1 MTIIQPNK
9 NRSRKISDVLIVCMG
24 VVVFGAAA
32 ITVFS
37 YSRVAGLKHNIA
49 VLEQEID
56 EAKSVNADLKNNLF
70 KMTDPQSLELI
81 AAEKGLI
88 EDRNPKW
95 VFASL

>member
-1 MTIIQPNK
+1 
-9 NRSRKISDVLIVCMG
+9 MG

-37 YSRVAGLKHNIA
+37 YSRVAGLKHDIA

>member
-9 NRSRKISDVLIVCMG
+9 HKNRKAANALIICLG
-24 VVVFGAAA
+24 VAAFGVAAV
-32 ITVFS
+32 TVFS
-37 YSRVAGLKHNIA
+37 YSRVAGLKHEVS
-49 VLEQEID
+49 VLGSEID
-56 EAKSVNADLKNNLF
+56 KAKSANAELKNNLF
-70 KMTDPQSLELI
+70 RMTDPQSLEAI